1 MGNGTAR
8 AERGRVLQEG
18 LYLGLIGYVTVAI
31 VVGIVDLAMGR
42 AFFYTPAVLGGALFG
57 SGGAV
62 AVTPEIVFPFNGVHL
77 LVFLGIGFL
86 VAFLVHEV
94 ELHPVIWY
102 FVFFALLG
110 LFFVSLFVID
120 ALGQAAG
127 PGIPWISV
135 LAANTVAAFA
145 MGWYLHLSHR
155 GLWAEM
161 RRQTDPE
168 ASRPSND

>member
-1 MGNGTAR
+1 MKGETMR

-18 LYLGLIGYVTVAI
+18 LYLGLIGYATVAI
-31 VVGIVDLAMGR
+31 VVAIIDVAMGR
-42 AFFYTPAVLGGALFG
+42 PFFYTPALLGGALFG
-57 SGGAV
+57 SGGPV

-94 ELHPVIWY
+94 ELHPIIWY

-110 LFFVSLFVID
+110 VFFVGLFVID

-155 GLWAEM
+155 GLWSEM

-168 ASRPSND
+168 TTGPSTD